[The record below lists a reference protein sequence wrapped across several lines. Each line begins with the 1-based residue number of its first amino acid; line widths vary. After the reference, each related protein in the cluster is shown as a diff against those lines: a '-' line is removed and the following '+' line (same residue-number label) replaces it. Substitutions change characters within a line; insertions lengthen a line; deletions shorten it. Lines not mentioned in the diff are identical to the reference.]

1 MANDKKGPKM
11 DKQVVHRLL
20 DGLTKD
26 PAFRK
31 RFQED
36 AEGTLASIGYEAPTE
51 EGAVSAGQCL
61 QVQSGESLASVEDI
75 ERDREKLVSSMS
87 GIFGFGSPLTSK

>member
-11 DKQVVHRLL
+11 DKRVVHRLL

-26 PAFRK
+26 PGFRK
-31 RFQED
+31 RFEED
-36 AEGTLASIGYEAPTE
+36 AEATLASIGYEAPTE

-61 QVQSGESLASVEDI
+61 SVQSGELASAESI
-75 ERDREKLVSSMS
+75 EQDREKLVSAMS
-87 GIFGFGSPLTSK
+87 GIFGFGSPLTK